1 MVVGVAV
8 VVVVV
13 RIVVGKS
20 DVIVETGGC
29 EYVELNSI
37 GSVVCTESVIK
48 SSVFFSI
55 ISSTSSVVV
64 NKTFVVACV
73 AVGGVALAVD
83 AINLLVEVDL
93 VTGVVTRP

>member
-13 RIVVGKS
+13 RIAVGKS
-20 DVIVETGGC
+20 DVIVKTGGC
-29 EYVELNSI
+29 EYVEMNSI

-64 NKTFVVACV
+64 VCV
-73 AVGGVALAVD
+73 AVGGVAFAVD